1 MSASL
6 IDVADLYAAEQGR
19 LKRLVKRFVKSKA
32 TAEDLVQQAFVKLM
46 DNAERGNVANI
57 PAYLA
62 TTARNLALNH
72 VRNTSLRAEVELPE
86 ADFLAIADMR
96 PSPEMVAVYRCELRR
111 VLQAVATLPP
121 RRREA
126 FVLHKFEDLTYDEIA
141 DRQGVSRNTVIT
153 QIVSALADLDR
164 RLGRK

>member
-1 MSASL
+1 MSARA
-6 IDVADLYAAEQGR
+6 INIADLYAAEQGR
-19 LKRLVKRFVKSKA
+19 LQRLVKRLVRNKT
-32 TAEDLVQQAFVKLM
+32 TADDLVQQAFVKLM
-46 DNAERGNVANI
+46 DNAEHGNVADI

-72 VRNTSLRAEVELPE
+72 IRNTSLRAEVELPE
-86 ADFLAIADMR
+86 ADFLAIADTR
-96 PSPEMVAVYRCELRR
+96 PSPEMAAIYRCELRR
-111 VLQAVATLPP
+111 VIQAVATLPP

-126 FVLHKFEDLTYDEIA
+126 FILHKFEDLTYDEIA
-141 DRQGVSRNTVIT
+141 VRQGVSRNTVIT